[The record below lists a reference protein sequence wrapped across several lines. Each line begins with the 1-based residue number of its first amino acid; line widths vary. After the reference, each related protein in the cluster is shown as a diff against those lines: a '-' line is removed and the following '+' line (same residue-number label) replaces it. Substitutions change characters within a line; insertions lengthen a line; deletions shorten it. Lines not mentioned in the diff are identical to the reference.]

1 MRTIVYVTRRA
12 RTLAPVLALV
22 GLLLLLAN
30 CNDAG
35 AGGGLNLEGTWSG
48 NQFAATQSG
57 PVKIADLTITVED
70 DSGGTVTGSIQAD
83 GTDAQYDF
91 EGDFTGSRS
100 GSAFELTAT
109 SSQTGTTIEV
119 TGTAGGDAV
128 GDSADGTWSIVGE
141 SADGTFSVTKQN

>member
-1 MRTIVYVTRRA
+1 MRTYGYVWHRA
-12 RTLAPVLALV
+12 RMLAAAVALV
-22 GLLLLLAN
+22 GLSLLLAG

-35 AGGGLNLEGTWSG
+35 AGGGLSLEGTWRG

-57 PVKIADLTITVED
+57 PVKIADLTITVEE

-83 GTDAQYDF
+83 GTQAQYDF

-109 SSQTGTTIEV
+109 STQTGTTIEV
-119 TGTAGGDAV
+119 TGTASGDAV
-128 GDSADGTWSIVGE
+128 GDSADGTWSIVGGSDE
-141 SADGTFSVTKQN
+141 GTFSVTKQN